1 MLQIWTVKAIILQ
14 LYHKTLKIA
23 WNFAKY
29 GKALKTFSIFN
40 KLFML
45 LNWFWLFLIGI
56 LPIPVDVAVFINY

>member
-1 MLQIWTVKAIILQ
+1 MQQISTIKAIILQ

-23 WNFAKY
+23 WNLAKY

-45 LNWFWLFLIGI
+45 LNWFWLFLTLI
-56 LPIPVDVAVFINY
+56 LPIPVDVAVFMN